1 MQTMETLKPI
11 INWFEIP
18 VLDMARAVRFYEAT
32 LACSLRLE
40 DMGATRLAVFPYAQP
55 ATGGALCAG
64 PGFKPGLDGI
74 VIYLDAG
81 PDLAATLARA
91 EAAGAEVLLPSMQIS
106 PEIGSI
112 AWIKDSEGNRVG
124 LHAHP

>member
-1 MQTMETLKPI
+1 MQTMETLKPV

-18 VLDMARAVRFYEAT
+18 VLDLERAVRFYETT
-32 LACSLRLE
+32 LACTLRRE
-40 DMGATRLAVFPYAQP
+40 DMGINQLAVFPYAPP

-64 PGFKPGLDGI
+64 PAVRPGADGV

-112 AWIKDSEGNRVG
+112 AWIKDSEGNRIG